1 MDGWDRLGPKGL
13 DYLGVNFFTMTPPEI
28 GKRLHYPYADIWTT
42 DDDSGPKANG
52 SGGKTERVCPASGKR
67 LARCGG
73 SNCSTVLADSGRTL
87 SAVWVE
93 RKECERAK
101 SGRERQ
107 LLQGVSACVCVH
119 WEKSNKLALIST
131 KCGVKITLR
140 EEWSYYFSIDLEKV
154 VIKGY
159 CLILLRAFNT
169 TY

>member
-107 LLQGVSACVCVH
+107 LLKG
-119 WEKSNKLALIST
+119 EKNYTEKNLNKLALIST
-131 KCGVKITLR
+131 KCGV
-140 EEWSYYFSIDLEKV
+140 
-154 VIKGY
+154 
-159 CLILLRAFNT
+159 LLRSLWGKIDFNHSVPIWKR
-169 TY
+169 